1 MPRRPAA
8 RPVRR
13 EPDDAA
19 LLASVARRYYVD
31 DESKVSIAEGLG
43 VSRFHVARLLREARD
58 RGLVTIAISTGGLV
72 DGDLGAALQDHLGVR
87 RAVVVAAVPDQTSA
101 VVVRNLGR
109 VLADL
114 LSTEVVEDE
123 VLGLAWSRVEASMV
137 EQLAS
142 IERCTVVQLAGH
154 LLVEGETSSGIEL
167 VRRTAA
173 LGGGAAYPIYA
184 PMVVDDAVSAAALR
198 RSPEVAHALARADHL
213 DRAVVS
219 IGAWGSSRSRVFRR
233 LSPEVQQRGVDL
245 GAVGE
250 ISGRVFDDSGALL
263 PEILD
268 DRVVAATLDQIR
280 STPTVVAT
288 SWGAESAGAVA
299 TVSRVGWVD
308 TLVVDES
315 LARALLSA
323 RAR

>member
-1 MPRRPAA
+1 M
-8 RPVRR
+8 RR

-19 LLASVARRYYVD
+19 LLASVARRYYVH
-31 DESKVSIAEGLG
+31 DESKVSIADGLG
-43 VSRFHVARLLREARD
+43 ISRFHVARLLREARD
-58 RGLVTIAISTGGLV
+58 RGVVAISITTEGLV
-72 DGDLGAALQDHLGVR
+72 DDDLGGRLQEHLGVR
-87 RAVVVAAVPDQTSA
+87 RAVVVAAVPDQTST
-101 VVVRNLGR
+101 VVLRHLGK

-114 LSTEVVEDE
+114 LSTEVVEGE
-123 VLGLAWSRVEASMV
+123 TLGLAWSRVEASMV

-173 LGGGAAYPIYA
+173 LGGGDAYPIYA
-184 PMVVDDAVSAAALR
+184 PMIVDDPTTAAALR

-219 IGAWGSSRSRVFRR
+219 VGAWGSPQSRVFRR
-233 LSPEVQQRGVDL
+233 LSREDQRRGVDL
-245 GAVGE
+245 GAQGE
-250 ISGRVFDDSGALL
+250 FSGRVFDASGALL
-263 PEILD
+263 PEVID

-299 TVSRVGWVD
+299 TASRAGWVD
-308 TLVVDES
+308 TLLVDES
-315 LARALLSA
+315 LARALLA
-323 RAR
+323 AQTR